1 MLQRQH
7 VAMDCYKDALAI
19 PVCAPTMK
27 LMKKAAPYLLGS
39 LLLGLMAK
47 DVLAQT
53 PPYSPPWRETP
64 HQQFRDMSPEERERL
79 REEREQWRKERREQ
93 WQQLSPEERH
103 QLRRDIR
110 EAGRFYRRGP
120 WRD

>member
-1 MLQRQH
+1 
-7 VAMDCYKDALAI
+7 MDCYKGGLAFAG
-19 PVCAPTMK
+19 CGPTMK
-27 LMKKAAPYLLGS
+27 LMKKAAPVLLCS
-39 LLLGLMAK
+39 LLGL
-47 DVLAQT
+47 LAMGVSAQ
-53 PPYSPPWRETP
+53 PQSYSPPWREVP
-64 HQQFRDMSPEERERL
+64 HERFRDRVPEERERL